1 VRGSGGGRANG
12 EKRAGVQRLRPVRAA
27 SSASPKI
34 KRSIEDREAQ
44 MPEAEAVWNCCLIQ
58 LYPAG
63 ARSGSAAGFN
73 RLVYCGHDRRRRAGV
88 GGLKTAQDFI
98 GRVLQPR
105 VWLVQLAGCLARQL
119 TKLVA
124 IGDMRKCSKKD
135 RNASRV
141 PPSKKSLPGRNSTCA
156 GGAAGKPAQRGP
168 PQNYHSRLLDA
179 RSMRRVQNHDAL
191 SHNVK
196 QASCSIWDTDFRLGD
211 HPPCIPVPANSNHRI
226 IKG

>member
-1 VRGSGGGRANG
+1 MGVRGSGGGRANG

-124 IGDMRKCSKKD
+124 IGDMRKCSKNKIGTHHEFLLQKNLCPAGTQRAPAAQQGSQHSAD
-135 RNASRV
+135 R
-141 PPSKKSLPGRNSTCA
+141 PKITTP
-156 GGAAGKPAQRGP
+156 
-168 PQNYHSRLLDA
+168 
-179 RSMRRVQNHDAL
+179 
-191 SHNVK
+191 
-196 QASCSIWDTDFRLGD
+196 DF
-211 HPPCIPVPANSNHRI
+211 
-226 IKG
+226 